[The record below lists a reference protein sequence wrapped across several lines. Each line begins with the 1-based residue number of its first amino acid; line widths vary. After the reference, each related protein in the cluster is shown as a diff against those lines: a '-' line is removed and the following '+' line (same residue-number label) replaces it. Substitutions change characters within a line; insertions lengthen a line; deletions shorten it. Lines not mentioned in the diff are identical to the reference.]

1 MSLTGITA
9 YLRPGTLEEALAL
22 LGEHAIAVGGGT
34 DVIRHPHIG
43 VTTLVDLGALP
54 LRYIRQD
61 RGFAVGATATLTDM
75 LQHPGLAAHLDGVLA
90 QMLRGVGSPLLRN
103 AATIGG
109 HLARGR
115 YSDIVPVLLA
125 LDATVTLFDGTE
137 RTLPLADYYREGLHR
152 GPALITEVGRPAG
165 RRRHRR
171 RLPQV
176 HPGRLRLRPAQLR
189 GAPPPGGRRPRRSSA
204 ASPSGRRPALGSLVA
219 PAADYLLDGP
229 LDDERI
235 ATAAAIAAHE
245 IAAQDDQRASA
256 EYRRHLCRVGVRRCL
271 DEARRRLAERRP

>member
-22 LGEHAIAVGGGT
+22 LGEQAIAVAGGT
-34 DVIRHPHIG
+34 DIIRHPHLG

-54 LRYIRQD
+54 LRYLRQD
-61 RGFAVGATATLTDM
+61 RGFAVGAMATLTDM
-75 LQHPGLAAHLDGVLA
+75 LEHPGLAGHLDGVIA
-90 QMLRGVGSPLLRN
+90 TMLRGVGSPLLRN

-125 LDATVTLFDGTE
+125 LDTTVTLFDGTE
-137 RTLPLADYYREGLHR
+137 RTLLLADYYREGLHR
-152 GPALITEVGRPAG
+152 GRALITEVGIPPAG
-165 RRRHRR
+165 ADTAAAFVKFTRVAYDFA
-171 RLPQV
+171 LLNCAV
-176 HPGRLRLRPAQLR
+176 RLRLGGDGRPAECR
-189 GAPPPGGRRPRRSSA
+189 VAVGET
-204 ASPSGRRPALGSLVA
+204 PALAELIV

-229 LDDERI
+229 LDDERVDV
-235 ATAAAIAAHE
+235 AASIAAHE

-271 DEARRRLAERRP
+271 NEARGRFGGQRP

>member
-9 YLRPGTLEEALAL
+9 YLRPGTLEEAIAL
-22 LGEHAIAVGGGT
+22 LGEHAIAVAGGT
-34 DVIRHPHIG
+34 DIIRHPHIG

-61 RGFAVGATATLTDM
+61 RGFAVGGTATLTDM
-75 LQHPGLAAHLDGVLA
+75 LEQPGLAAHLDGVLA

-103 AATIGG
+103 IATIGG

-137 RTLPLADYYREGLHR
+137 RTLALADYYREGLHR
-152 GPALITEVGRPAG
+152 GSALITEIGLPPAGADTAASFLKFTRVAYDFALLNCAVRLSLGGDGRPTECRIAVG
-165 RRRHRR
+165 ET
-171 RLPQV
+171 
-176 HPGRLRLRPAQLR
+176 
-189 GAPPPGGRRPRRSSA
+189 
-204 ASPSGRRPALGSLVA
+204 PALAELIA

-256 EYRRHLCRVGVRRCL
+256 EYRRQLCRVGVRRCL
-271 DEARRRLAERRP
+271 EEARRRLAERRR